1 MHRHCLLNSQF
12 YQFPAANSVSAAIA
26 SDSQRLHAQFMN
38 QAYDQDVLHLHLF
51 YPYSNQVLANGRGC
65 WTA

>member
-1 MHRHCLLNSQF
+1 MHRHCLPNSQF

-51 YPYSNQVLANGRGC
+51 YP
-65 WTA
+65 